1 MIRLYLYGLT
11 TISTSIRTW
20 ICQSP
25 VHHVVG
31 KFKII
36 RCSVTC
42 AMTISALKNVTMKL
56 IRFSGKS
63 ISWPKWGHYESSQT
77 TIPKIMSISPI
88 IGDDY
93 REPPIL
99 PKIFPYRKLESI
111 TLLEAPGTK

>member
-1 MIRLYLYGLT
+1 MIARSPLLLLRLALLLIRLRTDNLYHLV
-11 TISTSIRTW
+11 TIYTSLSKW

-25 VHHVVG
+25 VHHVVE
-31 KFKII
+31 KSKII
-36 RCSVTC
+36 QCSVIC

-88 IGDDY
+88 IG
-93 REPPIL
+93 E
-99 PKIFPYRKLESI
+99 
-111 TLLEAPGTK
+111 